1 MVTDAAGTAALEGFL
16 AREARAE
23 RASVRGATLLSGGT
37 LQENW
42 RLEVEFAGGALAGPQ
57 LLVLRATRPGG
68 MPDSLSRRE
77 EFTVVR
83 AVHAA
88 GVTVPEPLWY
98 SPAGEVLET
107 EFFVARFVAG
117 IASPNRIVRERQWG
131 GDPVRLVERL
141 GEEVARMQT
150 VVPGHPGL
158 EFLDA
163 PRAGAVA
170 HQLAQFRRYLDE
182 DPASH
187 PAIEWGM
194 RWLER
199 NAPPPGRLVLTHGD
213 FRTGNYMVDR
223 DGLTGILDWELASWG
238 DPLLDLGWFCMKFWR
253 WGANGLAAGGLAQRD
268 DLFRGY
274 ERIAGHRVDRDEAMY
289 WETLANLRWAVLAIQ
304 QAQRHLSGSA
314 PSLELALTG
323 RCTAE
328 MEYEFLQLMRGRE
341 RTAAGRAAAMRG

>member
-1 MVTDAAGTAALEGFL
+1 MVIDGGRAAALETFL
-16 AREARAE
+16 AREALAARATL
-23 RASVRGATLLSGGT
+23 RDSKLLSGGT

-42 RLEVEFAGGALAGPQ
+42 RIDVEFSDGAFAGPTA
-57 LLVLRATRPGG
+57 LVLRATRPGG
-68 MPDSLSRRE
+68 MPGSLSRRE
-77 EFTVVR
+77 ELAIVR

-98 SPAGEVLET
+98 APAGAVLET
-107 EFFVARFVAG
+107 EFFVTRFVAG
-117 IASPNRIVRERQWG
+117 IATPNRIVRDRQWG

-150 VVPGHPGL
+150 VAPGHPGL
-158 EFLDA
+158 EFLA
-163 PRAGAVA
+163 VPREGAV
-170 HQLAQFRRYLDE
+170 QQLLAQFRRQLDA
-182 DPASH
+182 DAMPH

-223 DGLTGILDWELASWG
+223 EGLTGILDWELANWG

-274 ERIAGHRVDRDEAMY
+274 ERIAGRRVDRDEAMY
-289 WETLANLRWAVLAIQ
+289 WETLANLRWAVLALQ
-304 QAQRHLSGSA
+304 QAQRHLSGAA

-323 RCTAE
+323 RCVAE
-328 MEYEFLQLMRGRE
+328 MEHEFLQLMRGRE
-341 RTAAGRAAAMRG
+341 RAGAW